1 MHRITRRAAA
11 ALAVPALALTGLIAT
26 STPASAAAADPA
38 PAAAGTAWLTAQLT
52 DGLIHNDQYD
62 FTDYGLSVDAG
73 LAFAAVGDADAADT
87 VSTALAA
94 NITSYT
100 EPGFG
105 TTLSAGGVAKAIVL
119 AQAAGDDPTSY
130 GGQDL
135 VTQLESTVATAG
147 ANEGR
152 IQDSFDPASASDY
165 ANVLGQAYAAQGL
178 VEADSDSAAAVTD
191 FLVDQQCDAGWFRL
205 YFSKP
210 GAATQ
215 TCDADPESIPDTDAT
230 AIALMALVSMHDD
243 ALVPVIDKAETWLLS
258 TQKASGAWGG
268 GKSTKGP
275 NANST
280 GLAGWALA
288 ELGGDDAAVA
298 NAAAWV
304 RGHQLTNVA
313 NCVYFADAD
322 RGAIAY
328 NTNAVDAAGA
338 TPIDAEKQDQFRRA
352 TTQALPVL
360 QYAPVGDGD
369 RNVLFAPDYV
379 KAGSTVSV
387 GVIGATPGEALCA
400 MMGEESVL
408 GFASALGEAHLP
420 VILLKKPGKST
431 ITVANVDGPF
441 GTADVTALGAKKLG
455 LSIKGKVAVGAK
467 QVVKVRGLAPGEM
480 VSVTVK
486 WPSTGHSASGEGTG
500 GQANG
505 KGVFTTSFKAPNK
518 PGTAKVKV
526 TGAFGNRKAS
536 KTFTVTR

>member
-1 MHRITRRAAA
+1 M
-11 ALAVPALALTGLIAT
+11 
-26 STPASAAAADPA
+26 
-38 PAAAGTAWLTAQLT
+38 
-52 DGLIHNDQYD
+52 
-62 FTDYGLSVDAG
+62 
-73 LAFAAVGDADAADT
+73 
-87 VSTALAA
+87 STALASH
-94 NITSYT
+94 ITSYT
-100 EPGFG
+100 APGYG
-105 TTLSAGGVAKAIVL
+105 TTLSAGGVAKAIVF

-135 VTQLESTVATAG
+135 VKQLESAVATAG
-147 ANEGR
+147 ANKGR
-152 IQDSFDPASASDY
+152 IQDDFDPATASDY
-165 ANVLGQAYAAQGL
+165 ANVLGQAYAAEGL
-178 VEADSDSAAAVTD
+178 VKAGSHAADTVTD
-191 FLVDQQCDAGWFRL
+191 FLVDQQCAEGWFRL
-205 YFSKP
+205 NFSKP
-210 GAATQ
+210 GADKQ
-215 TCDADPESIPDTDAT
+215 TCDGDGDSIPDTDAT

-243 ALVPVIDKAETWLLS
+243 ALVPVIDKAEAWLLS
-258 TQKASGAWGG
+258 TQKPSGAWGG

-280 GLAGWALA
+280 GLAGWALG

-313 NCVYFADAD
+313 HCVYFADAD

-338 TPIDAEKQDQFRRA
+338 TPIDAEKQDEFRRT

-360 QYAPVGDGD
+360 QWAPDGDGD
-369 RNVLFAPDYV
+369 PNVLFAPDYV

-408 GFASALGEAHLP
+408 GFASASGEAHLP

-431 ITVANVDGPF
+431 IKVANADGPF
-441 GTADVTALGAKKLG
+441 GTADVTALGKKKLDVS
-455 LSIKGKVAVGAK
+455 LDAKVAPGAK
-467 QVVKVRGLAPGEM
+467 QHIKVSGLAPGET
-480 VSVTVK
+480 VSVSIT
-486 WPSTGHSASGEGTG
+486 WPPTGHSSSGDGIG
-500 GQANG
+500 GQADR
-505 KGVFTTSFKAPNK
+505 KGVFNTWIKVPQT